1 MRMVLALLL
10 SATIAGCAARWRGLW
25 HHRSC
30 PEHAVALTHPTLEV
44 VVLPAVILI
53 GRASIVVCESD
64 LPRLTEDVVS
74 ALGRELEEIVRREHF
89 HLVRTCGRREVSD
102 VEVAAS
108 EERRRSMI
116 ERFDCVIGAQVVRRV
131 ECEFDWVEF
140 LRR

>member
-1 MRMVLALLL
+1 MVVALLL

-25 HHRSC
+25 LHSSC
-30 PEHAVALTHPTLEV
+30 PEQAVALTHPTLEV

-53 GRASIVVCESD
+53 GRASIVVCERD
-64 LPRLTEDVVS
+64 LPRMTDDVVS
-74 ALGRELEEIVRREHF
+74 VLGRELEEIIREEHF
-89 HLVRTCGRREVSD
+89 HLVRTCAGREASD

-131 ECEFDWVEF
+131 DCEFDWVD
-140 LRR
+140 LGRR